1 LPIERERQDHSAH
14 ASLQIPLVLLL
25 HAGQM
30 SAQPLLHQ
38 PRQHRP
44 PILPAFA
51 PSDDDLIAIEVDV
64 LHA

>member
-1 LPIERERQDHSAH
+1 
-14 ASLQIPLVLLL
+14 VLLL

-38 PRQHRP
+38 RRQHRP
-44 PILPAFA
+44 PILLALA
-51 PSDDDLIAIEVDV
+51 PSGDDLIEIEVDV